1 MTQGENPTNA
11 MQDHMWESLKA
22 EGGTVMDGNVVNH
35 PAHYQLE
42 NGMEAIDII
51 KGTLGDR
58 GYKAFCRG
66 NTLKYLLRAGKKG
79 LITDDLKKAAWYLDA
94 EVKAYEEADD

>member
-1 MTQGENPTNA
+1 
-11 MQDHMWESLKA
+11 
-22 EGGTVMDGNVVNH
+22 MDENVVNH

-79 LITDDLKKAAWYLDA
+79 LITDDLKKAARY
-94 EVKAYEEADD
+94 VNEEIKQYAGRHDE

>member
-1 MTQGENPTNA
+1 MIRG
-11 MQDHMWESLKA
+11 SI
-22 EGGTVMDGNVVNH
+22 NH
-35 PAHYQLE
+35 PAHYQLD
-42 NGMEAIDII
+42 NGMEAIDVVR
-51 KGTLGDR
+51 GVLGDR

-94 EVKAYEEADD
+94 EIKAYEEADDE

>member
-1 MTQGENPTNA
+1 
-11 MQDHMWESLKA
+11 
-22 EGGTVMDGNVVNH
+22 MDGNVVNH

-79 LITDDLKKAAWYLDA
+79 LISKGHGCFSMGAFI
-94 EVKAYEEADD
+94 EEA

>member
-1 MTQGENPTNA
+1 
-11 MQDHMWESLKA
+11 
-22 EGGTVMDGNVVNH
+22 MDGNVVNH

-58 GYKAFCRG
+58 G
-66 NTLKYLLRAGKKG
+66 L
-79 LITDDLKKAAWYLDA
+79 
-94 EVKAYEEADD
+94 